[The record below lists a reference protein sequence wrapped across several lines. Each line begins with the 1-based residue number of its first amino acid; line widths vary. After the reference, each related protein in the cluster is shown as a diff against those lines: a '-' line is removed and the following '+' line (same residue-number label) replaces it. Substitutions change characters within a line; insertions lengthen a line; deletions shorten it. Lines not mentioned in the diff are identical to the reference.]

1 MKILNWEI
9 SPEKLCLISNPPPC
23 ISWSWPR
30 IRIPCTEDIYYIWQ
44 VRTWRNGL
52 FFWNSNFLILVSFH
66 PSYFKLWVL
75 LDQIVKVCPNKSFHQ
90 QGAKIKGFEN
100 QSSRRLNSFLIFSL
114 FVFVVQLDLVLLCE
128 LGTRGLCR
136 AKINPGRKNRTLIE
150 QFYFKITYIF
160 D

>member
-100 QSSRRLNSFLIFSL
+100 QSSRRLNSFLIFFFVCICSSAWFGLTLWIRYTWFVSGQDKPWEKKQNFDWTIL
-114 FVFVVQLDLVLLCE
+114 F
-128 LGTRGLCR
+128 
-136 AKINPGRKNRTLIE
+136 
-150 QFYFKITYIF
+150 
-160 D
+160 